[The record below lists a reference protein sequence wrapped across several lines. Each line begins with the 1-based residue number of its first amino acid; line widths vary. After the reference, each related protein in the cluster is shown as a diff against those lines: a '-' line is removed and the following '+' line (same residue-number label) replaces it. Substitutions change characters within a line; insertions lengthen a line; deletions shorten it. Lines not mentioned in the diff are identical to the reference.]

1 MATSQTQDT
10 RTGSSSVL
18 PLGSGDQAC
27 NECKRRKG
35 RCDRQLPEC
44 GPCARNKRHCLYER
58 HSKTPLTRRYLTE
71 VEARLRQTEIRLRDA
86 EQRAAL
92 AEAQLQITQHPQSS
106 GPLGQSASVEAQ
118 GANGVDFS
126 AIYDNAASS
135 ASPNSYLHT
144 QVAESDS
151 ILALQPTNANS
162 IGPVHSQ
169 QATGTNDYSQTTYQ
183 SAENLAPS
191 ELEQPP
197 SGLEDFSWDEQS
209 AGDDLEHAGR
219 SVDEDADSP
228 GVTDS
233 MASLSVDDKRSGY
246 LGIASGAAM
255 LRLLMPDAEH
265 RPKRSTQR
273 SHAHKHSITSNAGG
287 LGWIPTPVFKERH
300 IEEVDLD
307 AAINSYF
314 SLYHISYPIVC
325 EPTFRAQYAQ
335 VIPRPNGK
343 SWNAL
348 AYIVA
353 AIGLFTTATE
363 PVVRDL
369 DLFEAAKAN
378 ISIDSLETGNITLV
392 QSLALISNY
401 IQKRGKPNS
410 GYNYLGL
417 ALHMA
422 MGLGMHKEFQNWR
435 IAPLQMEIRRRVWWA
450 LYNFYIGAAITFGR
464 PLAWPA
470 NGIEV
475 ALPLNVDDRDL
486 THLSVNLP
494 PPRPN
499 LTTHSAIADQARFHL
514 MTSEIY
520 ARVISL
526 PFPSAQ
532 ELLQMDDERISAW
545 CAIWSV
551 EEDKVEARFRLSRSV
566 MDWRYRNLRII
577 MFRPFVIRKALQARA
592 RQRTPQV
599 ESANDVAIDR
609 CLAEAKASIT
619 SINTFWS
626 SGRRTC
632 MASWYALYFLFQSS
646 MIPSVCLRNDPTS
659 TMAQDWREQLDIAL
673 SIMQSMFLLNPS
685 SRECHEVVL
694 RLCSN
699 YLFNASGV
707 PTSSPRF
714 GMEPVEESPNTQIE
728 GLYSMMWPGA
738 STTEVDMLIENDS
751 WNNFIADIPDDSHN
765 LLDQDFEDFRFV

>member
-1 MATSQTQDT
+1 M
-10 RTGSSSVL
+10 
-18 PLGSGDQAC
+18 
-27 NECKRRKG
+27 
-35 RCDRQLPEC
+35 
-44 GPCARNKRHCLYER
+44 
-58 HSKTPLTRRYLTE
+58 
-71 VEARLRQTEIRLRDA
+71 EARLRQTEIRLRDA

-92 AEAQLQITQHPQSS
+92 AETQLQAAQTSHTED
-106 GPLGQSASVEAQ
+106 QSATAPSQ
-118 GANGVDFS
+118 GISGYESIAPHEPPAPYLVNPAAERSNIFGMQSTYSLPAEDVD
-126 AIYDNAASS
+126 
-135 ASPNSYLHT
+135 
-144 QVAESDS
+144 
-151 ILALQPTNANS
+151 
-162 IGPVHSQ
+162 PVTSQ
-169 QATGTNDYSQTTYQ
+169 QAAGTDVFFQAPYQ
-183 SAENLAPS
+183 SSENPPS
-191 ELEQPP
+191 NELEQPP

-209 AGDDLEHAGR
+209 AGDDLEPTQPSA
-219 SVDEDADSP
+219 VEDADSP

-233 MASLSVDDKRSGY
+233 MASLSVDDKRAGY

-255 LRLLMPDAEH
+255 LRLLMPDAEQ
-265 RPKRSTQR
+265 RPKRLAHR
-273 SHAHKHSITSNAGG
+273 SHAHKHSVTSDTGH
-287 LGWIPTPVFKERH
+287 LGWVPTPIFRDRH
-300 IEEVDLD
+300 IEEIDLD
-307 AAINSYF
+307 AAINAYF

-335 VIPRPNGK
+335 VIPRPNGR

-348 AYIVA
+348 AYIIA
-353 AIGLFTTATE
+353 AIGLFTTSTE
-363 PVVRDL
+363 PVLRDL

-392 QSLALISNY
+392 QALALISNY

-450 LYNFYIGAAITFGR
+450 LYNFYVGAAITFGR

-486 THLSVNLP
+486 THLSVSLP
-494 PPRPN
+494 PPRPS

-532 ELLQMDDERISAW
+532 ELLQLDDERISAW

-551 EEDKVEARFRLSRSV
+551 GPDKIEGRFMLSRSV
-566 MDWRYRNLRII
+566 MEWRYRNLRVI
-577 MFRPFVIRKALQARA
+577 MFRPFVIRKVLQARM
-592 RQRTPQV
+592 RQGTAPQV
-599 ESANDVAIDR
+599 ESATDIAIDR
-609 CLAEAKASIT
+609 CLAEAKASII
-619 SINTFWS
+619 SINKFWS
-626 SGRRTC
+626 TSRRTC
-632 MASWYALYFLFQSS
+632 MASWYALYFLFQAS

-659 TMAQDWREQLDIAL
+659 LTAQDWREQLDMAL
-673 SIMQSMFLLNPS
+673 KIMQSMFSINPS

-694 RLCSN
+694 RLCSK
-699 YLFNASGV
+699 YLLNASGM
-707 PTSSPRF
+707 PTSSPNF

-738 STTEVDMLIENDS
+738 NTTEVDMLIENDS
-751 WNNFIADIPDDSHN
+751 WNNFIADLPDDSPN

>member
-1 MATSQTQDT
+1 MASVQTPHT
-10 RTGSSSVL
+10 RAGSSFGL

-71 VEARLRQTEIRLRDA
+71 VETRLKQTETRLRDA
-86 EQRAAL
+86 EQRAAI
-92 AEAQLQITQHPQSS
+92 AESQLQIVQRSQPPGQNQS
-106 GPLGQSASVEAQ
+106 VVAQ
-118 GANGVDFS
+118 GANTMT
-126 AIYDNAASS
+126 SS
-135 ASPNSYLHT
+135 ATNEDAAILGSPSSYL
-144 QVAESDS
+144 
-151 ILALQPTNANS
+151 
-162 IGPVHSQ
+162 GPVTNHNDFFAAQPVYTGGVGSADNQ
-169 QATGTNDYSQTTYQ
+169 QATGGNEYSEATYQ
-183 SAENLAPS
+183 GAENLAPS
-191 ELEQPP
+191 ELEKPP

-209 AGDDLEHAGR
+209 AGDDLEHAGA
-219 SVDEDADSP
+219 SAVEDADSP

-233 MASLSVDDKRSGY
+233 MASLSVDDKRAGY

-255 LRLLMPDAEH
+255 LRLLMPDSEH
-265 RPKRSTQR
+265 RPKRATHR
-273 SHAHKHSITSNAGG
+273 SHAHKHSVTSDTAD

-300 IEEVDLD
+300 IDEIDLD
-307 AAINSYF
+307 TAINSYF

-335 VIPRPNGK
+335 VIPRPNGR

-348 AYIVA
+348 AYIIA

-392 QSLALISNY
+392 QALALISNY

-450 LYNFYIGAAITFGR
+450 LYNFYVGAAITFGR

-494 PPRPN
+494 PPRPS
-499 LTTHSAIADQARFHL
+499 LTTHSAVADQARFHL
-514 MTSEIY
+514 MTSEVY

-532 ELLQMDDERISAW
+532 ELLQMDDERINAW
-545 CAIWSV
+545 YAIWSL
-551 EEDKVEARFRLSRSV
+551 ETEKIEARFMLSRSV
-566 MDWRYRNLRII
+566 MEWRYRNLRII
-577 MFRPFVIRKALQARA
+577 MFRPFVIRKALQARM
-592 RQRTPQV
+592 RQGVTPQV
-599 ESANDVAIDR
+599 ESATNIAINR
-609 CLAEAKASIT
+609 CLAEAKASIM
-619 SINTFWS
+619 SINMFWS
-626 SGRRTC
+626 TGHRTC
-632 MASWYALYFLFQSS
+632 MASWYALYFLFQAS
-646 MIPSVCLRNDPTS
+646 MIPSVCLRNDPAS
-659 TMAQDWREQLDIAL
+659 PVAQDWREQLDIAL
-673 SIMQSMFLLNPS
+673 KVMQSMFSLNPS
-685 SRECHEVVL
+685 SRECYEVVL

-699 YLFNASGV
+699 YLLNASGI
-707 PTSSPRF
+707 PISSPTF

-738 STTEVDMLIENDS
+738 NTTEVGMLIENDS
-751 WNNFIADIPDDSHN
+751 WNDFIADIAGDSRN
-765 LLDQDFEDFRFV
+765 FLDQDFENVRFV

>member
-1 MATSQTQDT
+1 M
-10 RTGSSSVL
+10 
-18 PLGSGDQAC
+18 
-27 NECKRRKG
+27 
-35 RCDRQLPEC
+35 
-44 GPCARNKRHCLYER
+44 
-58 HSKTPLTRRYLTE
+58 
-71 VEARLRQTEIRLRDA
+71 EARLRQTEIRLRDA

-92 AEAQLQITQHPQSS
+92 AEAQLQIAQHSQSS
-106 GPLGQSASVEAQ
+106 DPLGHSAAVEAQ
-118 GANGVDFS
+118 GANCVNFS

-144 QVAESDS
+144 QLAEPDS
-151 ILALQPTNANS
+151 ILALQPANVDS
-162 IGPVHSQ
+162 VGPVHSQ
-169 QATGTNDYSQTTYQ
+169 QATGTNDYCQTTYQ

-209 AGDDLEHAGR
+209 AGDDLEHAGT
-219 SVDEDADSP
+219 SAVEDADSP

-233 MASLSVDDKRSGY
+233 MASLSVDDKRAGY

-273 SHAHKHSITSNAGG
+273 SHAHKHSVTSNTGG

-392 QSLALISNY
+392 QALALISNY

-450 LYNFYIGAAITFGR
+450 LYNFYVGAAITFGR

-545 CAIWSV
+545 YAIWSV

-577 MFRPFVIRKALQARA
+577 MFRPFVIRKALQARV

-632 MASWYALYFLFQSS
+632 MASWYALYFLFQAS

-673 SIMQSMFLLNPS
+673 SIMQSMFLINPS
-685 SRECHEVVL
+685 SRECYEVVL

>member
-1 MATSQTQDT
+1 MASVQTPYT
-10 RTGSSSVL
+10 RAASSSRL

-71 VEARLRQTEIRLRDA
+71 VEARLKQTEIRLRDA

-92 AEAQLQITQHPQSS
+92 AEAQLQVTQRSQPY
-106 GPLGQSASVEAQ
+106 GQSALVEAQ
-118 GANGVDFS
+118 GAGNISFTATNED
-126 AIYDNAASS
+126 ATNLR
-135 ASPNSYLHT
+135 SPNSYLDP
-144 QVAESDS
+144 VANHNKMF
-151 ILALQPTNANS
+151 AVQPVYA
-162 IGPVHSQ
+162 GGVGFVASQ
-169 QATGTNDYSQTTYQ
+169 QAPGTNEYLGTTNQ
-183 SAENLAPS
+183 GAENLAPS
-191 ELEQPP
+191 ELEKPP

-209 AGDDLEHAGR
+209 AGDDLEHSGA
-219 SVDEDADSP
+219 SAVEDADSP

-233 MASLSVDDKRSGY
+233 MASLSVDDKRAGY

-255 LRLLMPDAEH
+255 LRLLMPDSEH
-265 RPKRSTQR
+265 RPKRPTQR
-273 SHAHKHSITSNAGG
+273 SHAHKHSVTSDAAD
-287 LGWIPTPVFKERH
+287 LGWIPTPVFKERR
-300 IEEVDLD
+300 IEEIDLD

-335 VIPRPNGK
+335 VIPRPNGR

-348 AYIVA
+348 AYIIA

-363 PVVRDL
+363 PVVRDM
-369 DLFEAAKAN
+369 DLLEAAKAN

-392 QSLALISNY
+392 QALALMSNY

-450 LYNFYIGAAITFGR
+450 LYNFYVGAAITFGR

-470 NGIEV
+470 DGIEV

-494 PPRPN
+494 PPRPS
-499 LTTHSAIADQARFHL
+499 LTTHSAVADQARFHL

-532 ELLQMDDERISAW
+532 ELLQMDDERINAW
-545 CAIWSV
+545 YTIWTV
-551 EEDKVEARFRLSRSV
+551 EANKVEARFVLSRSV
-566 MDWRYRNLRII
+566 MEWRYRNLRII
-577 MFRPFVIRKALQARA
+577 MFRPFVIRKALQARM
-592 RQRTPQV
+592 RQGTTPQL
-599 ESANDVAIDR
+599 ESTTDIAINR
-609 CLAEAKASIT
+609 CLTEAKASIL
-619 SINTFWS
+619 SINMFWS
-626 SGRRTC
+626 TGRRTC
-632 MASWYALYFLFQSS
+632 MASWYALYFLFQAS
-646 MIPSVCLRNDPTS
+646 MIPSVCLRNDPAS
-659 TMAQDWREQLDIAL
+659 PMAQDWREQLDIAL
-673 SIMQSMFLLNPS
+673 KIMQSMFSINPS
-685 SRECHEVVL
+685 SRECYEVVL
-694 RLCSN
+694 GLCSN
-699 YLFNASGV
+699 YLLNASGV
-707 PTSSPRF
+707 PISSPTF
-714 GMEPVEESPNTQIE
+714 GLEPVEESPNTQIE

-738 STTEVDMLIENDS
+738 NTTEVDMLIENDS
-751 WNNFIADIPDDSHN
+751 WNNFIADTPDDSQSF
-765 LLDQDFEDFRFV
+765 LDQDFENVRFA